1 MSKMTD
7 LTYKVDCGAR
17 GKPQVVHV
25 DRLRQKHDQILRG
38 EVVDKNAL
46 QVDANPIDNPVSND
60 EVLGSEDAEILV
72 SDGVLS
78 DSNGTCS
85 TRVRR
90 QPKWLD
96 DYVLW

>member
-1 MSKMTD
+1 M
-7 LTYKVDCGAR
+7 
-17 GKPQVVHV
+17 
-25 DRLRQKHDQILRG
+25 
-38 EVVDKNAL
+38 
-46 QVDANPIDNPVSND
+46 DANLTDNSISND
-60 EVLGSEDAEILV
+60 DVLSSEDAEIVV

-96 DYVLW
+96 DYVRW

>member
-1 MSKMTD
+1 MTD
-7 LTYKVDCGAR
+7 LTFKVDCVAR

-25 DRLRQKHDQILRG
+25 DRLRQKHEQILRG

-46 QVDANPIDNPVSND
+46 QVDANLTDNSISND
-60 EVLGSEDAEILV
+60 DVLSSEDAEIVV

-96 DYVLW
+96 DYVRW